1 MKFQFWTS
9 YENEILMYKI
19 RYGEQTLL
27 HTEGCNC
34 FYDIEE
40 SGNEHFQNI
49 VLTSFFITL
58 VI

>member
-1 MKFQFWTS
+1 M
-9 YENEILMYKI
+9 
-19 RYGEQTLL
+19 YGEQTLL

-49 VLTSFFITL
+49 VPTSFFITL